1 MVCCSQYKEAG
12 CVIQHKSQSSLK
24 LIEARKPQRGYREKA
39 AQVLVG
45 NKMGAGEGRV
55 EGVTKHRERR
65 EERAASVNTVPCG
78 SSGDCGRSL
87 YVTTSGKLG
96 KWRQR
101 GDWFQ
106 R

>member
-1 MVCCSQYKEAG
+1 MVCCSRYKEAG
-12 CVIQHKSQSSLK
+12 CAIQHKSQSSLN
-24 LIEARKPQRGYREKA
+24 LIEARKSQSGYREKA

-55 EGVTKHRERR
+55 ERVTKHRER
-65 EERAASVNTVPCG
+65 RAASVNTVPCG

-96 KWRQR
+96 KWRQS